1 MKKLVTLVLACALL
15 GPAIAATAQT
25 PPPMSCFV
33 DTPAYDEFT
42 PEYCFAVIPGA
53 RFATAVFRALPPPLP
68 NRFEVRWSDT
78 RCDPKSPICS
88 VRIAAYRPK
97 TMTALV
103 LNFDNFTFYEVSA
116 TAELEAGY

>member
-1 MKKLVTLVLACALL
+1 MLCGDSGRPVRHGRVSGVA
-15 GPAIAATAQT
+15 
-25 PPPMSCFV
+25 
-33 DTPAYDEFT
+33 
-42 PEYCFAVIPGA
+42 
-53 RFATAVFRALPPPLP
+53 PPLP